1 MEMCFP
7 SLNIGMY
14 LDLDGLKEENTSKI
28 FFSEKIGLV
37 IQSKFNIT
45 SILKNE
51 NIKCTKIGSVLNKPI
66 LKVKNHSQ
74 LLELKIPKY
83 RKKWMEISSKME
95 QFQTK
100 KELAHIRAENIV
112 KQPLKFKFPPDFNGI
127 YPKKKIYY

>member
-7 SLNIGMY
+7 SLNIGMH

-51 NIKCTKIGSVLNKPI
+51 NIKCTRI
-66 LKVKNHSQ
+66 
-74 LLELKIPKY
+74 
-83 RKKWMEISSKME
+83 
-95 QFQTK
+95 
-100 KELAHIRAENIV
+100 
-112 KQPLKFKFPPDFNGI
+112 
-127 YPKKKIYY
+127 